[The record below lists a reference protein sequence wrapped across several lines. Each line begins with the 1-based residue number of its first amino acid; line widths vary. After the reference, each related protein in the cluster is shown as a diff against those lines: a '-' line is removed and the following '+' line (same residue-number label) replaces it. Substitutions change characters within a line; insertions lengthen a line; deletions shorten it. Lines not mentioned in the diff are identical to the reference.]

1 MLLAS
6 VLGTALSLHALTTTG
21 APGLAGQRISW
32 TGLGCAAVVYF
43 AAAFGLLLL
52 ADYPRLVAAT
62 PVGGWIQ
69 QAGERFSPVRITRPF
84 CSLTCRGKLFCSDL
98 QQDCF
103 AALSRGVPVLGC
115 SCAWQGSWKA
125 AAAEGGAS
133 YAALFVLSATQALAF
148 FSAGLRLRTSGRPQ
162 PQAGG
167 AETESLEKM
176 LGMAEGRD
184 DAGRKA
190 GGAGGGRT
198 HAMDAYLL
206 GVALLTTALMMLSRR
221 AGDFAALIG

>member
-21 APGLAGQRISW
+21 APGLAGQRLAW
-32 TGLGCAAVVYF
+32 LGLGCAAVVYF
-43 AAAFGLLLL
+43 TAAFGLLLL
-52 ADYPRLVAAT
+52 ADYPSLVAAT
-62 PVGGWIQ
+62 PGGWIQ
-69 QAGERFSPVRITRPF
+69 QAGERFSPVRITKPF
-84 CSLTCRGKLFCSDL
+84 CRLTS
-98 QQDCF
+98 
-103 AALSRGVPVLGC
+103 AALSH
-115 SCAWQGSWKA
+115 CAWQGSWKA

-162 PQAGG
+162 PQAEGT
-167 AETESLEKM
+167 ETESLEKM
-176 LGMAEGRD
+176 LGMAEGQD

-190 GGAGGGRT
+190 GGAGGGGS
-198 HAMDAYLL
+198 HAMDGYLL